1 MNIKTILASAVLASG
16 SSLVFLAG
24 SISAQVDS
32 LGVAIPLSI
41 DQKVVGGDVLCSY
54 DGGISL
60 CNEIYDPAIYGVV
73 TDDPS
78 IALES
83 TDLSDA
89 PLVVSQGDVV
99 VKVSSSNGA
108 ISAGDLVTTSEI
120 PGIAQKATVNGFVL
134 GTALESYES
143 PDPAAVG
150 EILVSINIHPTSSF
164 VGSRSNLVSNIRQ
177 AISAP
182 IVAPL
187 DSFRY
192 LLAFLIAL
200 ISFALG
206 FIYFGR
212 VVRTGVEATGRNP
225 LASRTIQTMVIVNIL
240 VTIVI
245 VVTGLAIALL
255 ILVI

>member
-1 MNIKTILASAVLASG
+1 MNIRNLRTSVIIAGAGILIFGTSTIR
-16 SSLVFLAG
+16 
-24 SISAQVDS
+24 AQVDS
-32 LGVAIPLSI
+32 LGVAIPISI
-41 DQKVVGGDVLCSY
+41 TQEVQGGDILCSY
-54 DGGISL
+54 DGGIDL
-60 CNEIYDPAIYGVV
+60 CNEIYDPAMYGVV
-73 TDDPS
+73 TESPP

-83 TDLSDA
+83 SDLEGA
-89 PLVVSQGDVV
+89 PLVIQQGDVV
-99 VKVSSSNGA
+99 VRVSSSNGA

-120 PGIAQKATVNGFVL
+120 PGVAQKATVNGFVL

-143 PDPAAVG
+143 SDPDSVG

-192 LLAFLIAL
+192 LLAFVIAL

-206 FIYFGR
+206 FVYFGR

-225 LASRTIQTMVIVNIL
+225 LASRTIQAMVIVNIL
-240 VTIVI
+240 VTIAI